1 METGTTLLIYLASVL
16 LLTVFSGASTALE
29 VLSLA
34 RHEKPGGGEDDS
46 TFTDRLLDDPIPYG
60 LGLTLARS
68 AAMLATVWSAVALC
82 LDRPGGLLVGA
93 PGAVFATGAFVVV
106 SLLVPVFLAK
116 SVAVRDGERYLAGT
130 RFLVA
135 PTAYLM
141 KPAGDLVARTIRRT
155 RPGLLKMLSFQV
167 IPLKDKIETFGYR
180 NGESDEDEQRM
191 MSSLMEFGETRVREV
206 MVPRIDIVAVNV
218 ADDKAEAIETIIEA
232 GHSRIPVYEDTID
245 RIVGTLYTKDLLRRT
260 VSGEDF
266 SLRELAREA
275 FFVPESKMIDD
286 LLAEFKA
293 RKQHLAIVVDEY
305 GGTAGIV
312 TLEDVLEELVGD
324 IQDEFDIE
332 EELID
337 RVDADTVVCNAKVRV
352 DELNDELGL
361 ALPVDVAESL
371 GGLLYDIIGRVPEV
385 GDTRVIDG
393 VGFEVLSVDRQ
404 RIDRV
409 RVSGLSALG
418 VRSEDRAGQRGE

>member
-1 METGTTLLIYLASVL
+1 METGINALAYVASVL
-16 LLTVFSGASTALE
+16 FLTVFSGAFTALE

-34 RHEKPGGGEDDS
+34 RHEKAEGGDDAQ

-60 LGLTLARS
+60 IGLGLARS
-68 AAMLATVWSAVALC
+68 VAVVFTVWTSITLCRAPVAGILRGVAGETA
-82 LDRPGGLLVGA
+82 LT
-93 PGAVFATGAFVVV
+93 AVFVAF
-106 SLLVPVFLAK
+106 SLLVPAFLAK
-116 SVAVRDGERYLAGT
+116 TVAVRDGERFLAGT
-130 RFLVA
+130 RLVIA
-135 PTAYLM
+135 PAAYLS
-141 KPAGDLVARTIRRT
+141 KPLGDLVGRTIRRAW
-155 RPGLLKMLSFQV
+155 PGMLKMLSFQV

-180 NGESDEDEQRM
+180 DGVIGDDEQRM

-218 ADDKAEAIETIIEA
+218 VADKGEAIETIIEA
-232 GHSRIPVYEDTID
+232 GHSRIPLYEETID

-286 LLAEFKA
+286 LLAEFKL

-332 EELID
+332 EELVD
-337 RVDADTVVCNAKVRV
+337 RVDDDAAVCNAKVRV

-361 ALPVDVAESL
+361 ALPVDIAESL

-393 VGFEVLSVDRQ
+393 VTFAVASVDRQ
-404 RIDRV
+404 RIAEV
-409 RVSGLSALG
+409 RISGLASLRA
-418 VRSEDRAGQRGE
+418 RSEDRAGQRGE